1 MNKNPEISEFLLK
14 EHGQYEPLIQSF
26 IRDCSALTDDIIAK
40 VVKKTIKRFNEKMD
54 NYIFDGDYSPYFTPF
69 DCYCVFWYKD
79 WGSWELRDKIRDC
92 IENFLELEYDNLTQ
106 PEQLVLNYAYTNDE
120 FETDWLKVLEELYSS
135 FMAEVEVHLQ
145 LKKIQ
150 EFLSKL

>member
-1 MNKNPEISEFLLK
+1 MNKNPEISESLLK
-14 EHGQYEPLIQSF
+14 EHGQYESLVQSF

-79 WGSWELRDKIRDC
+79 WGSWELREQLRDC
-92 IENFLELEYDNLTQ
+92 IENFLEQEYDNLTQ

-150 EFLSKL
+150 DYLDRI